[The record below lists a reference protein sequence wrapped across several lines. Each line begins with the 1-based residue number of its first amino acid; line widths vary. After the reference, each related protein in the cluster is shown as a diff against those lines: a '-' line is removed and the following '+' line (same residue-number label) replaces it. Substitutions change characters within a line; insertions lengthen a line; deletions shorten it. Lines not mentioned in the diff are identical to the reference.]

1 MMTCR
6 SSIKIY
12 ISIFDYDHNEI
23 EINIFDSLIT
33 VESGKITSTA
43 IIIMSMVVRSYN
55 FNYY

>member
-12 ISIFDYDHNEI
+12 ISILDYDHNEI